1 MNKKKILSLCLVVC
15 LAATAIIGGT
25 LAYFTDTDN
34 ATNVMTM
41 GNVEIDLEETY
52 EQNSTLVPGLD
63 INKDVWV
70 ENDGTEEAYV
80 RVHMAFPADMDDG
93 DPSFNASKNF
103 LHWNFVGDNYA
114 DGKWS
119 FLPEYSTGAG
129 YKGNGSGNWNFYTD
143 TINGVDYNIY
153 VATYRTALAVGGKT
167 ETALDKVYLDATVDG
182 VTNDDGSVT
191 YKDTKGNEI
200 TLTADQLK
208 NIQILV
214 YAEGTQVDTFENAYD
229 ALNTAFGTPG
239 SVGYVSPW
247 NKTE

>member
-1 MNKKKILSLCLVVC
+1 MKKKILSLCLVVA
-15 LAATAIIGGT
+15 LAATAVIGGT

-70 ENDGTEEAYV
+70 ENEGTEEAYV
-80 RVHMAFPADMDDG
+80 RVHMAFPANMDDG
-93 DPSFNASKNF
+93 DPNFNASKNF
-103 LHWNFVGDNYA
+103 LHWNFEAASYA

-119 FLPEYSTGAG
+119 FLPEYSTGNG
-129 YKGNGSGNWNFYTD
+129 YKGNGAGNWNFYTD
-143 TINGVDYNIY
+143 TIGGVDYNIY

-167 ETALDKVYLDATVDG
+167 ENALDKIYLDATVDG
-182 VTNDDGSVT
+182 VTNADDSVT
-191 YKDTKGNEI
+191 YKDTKGNKI
-200 TLTADQLK
+200 TLTSEQLK

-214 YAEGTQVDTFENAYD
+214 YAEGTQIDTFENAYD

>member
-1 MNKKKILSLCLVVC
+1 MKKKILSLCLVVA
-15 LAATAIIGGT
+15 LAATAVIGGT

-70 ENDGTEEAYV
+70 ENVGTEEAYV
-80 RVHMAFPADMDDG
+80 RVHMAFPANMDDG
-93 DPSFNASKNF
+93 DPAFNASKNF
-103 LHWNFVGDNYA
+103 LHWNFDAEAYA

-119 FLPEYSTGAG
+119 FLPEYSTGNG
-129 YKGNGSGNWNFYTD
+129 YKGNGAGNWNFYTD
-143 TINGVDYNIY
+143 NIGGVDYNIY
-153 VATYRTALAVGGKT
+153 VVTYRTALAADGET
-167 ETALDKVYLDATVDG
+167 ENALDKIYLDATVDG
-182 VTNDDGSVT
+182 VTNADGSVT
-191 YKDTKGNEI
+191 YKDTKGNDI
-200 TLTADQLK
+200 TLTAEQLK

-214 YAEGTQVDTFENAYD
+214 YAEGTQIDTFENAYD

-239 SVGYVSPW
+239 SEGYVSPW

>member
-1 MNKKKILSLCLVVC
+1 MKKKILSLCLVVC
-15 LAATAIIGGT
+15 LAATAMIGGT

-52 EQNSTLVPGLD
+52 EQDSTLVPGLD

-70 ENDGTEEAYV
+70 ENEGTEEAYV
-80 RVHMAFPADMDDG
+80 RVHMAFPANMDDG
-93 DPSFNASKNF
+93 DPNFNASKNF
-103 LHWNFVGDNYA
+103 LHWNFEAASYA

-119 FLPEYSTGAG
+119 FLPEYSTGNG
-129 YKGNGSGNWNFYTD
+129 YKGNGAGNWNFYTD
-143 TINGVDYNIY
+143 TIGGVDYNIY

-167 ETALDKVYLDATVDG
+167 ENALDKIYLDATVDG
-182 VTNDDGSVT
+182 VTNADDSVT
-191 YKDTKGNEI
+191 YKDTKGNKI
-200 TLTADQLK
+200 TLTSEQLK

-214 YAEGTQVDTFENAYD
+214 YAEGTQIDTFENAYD

-239 SVGYVSPW
+239 SEGYVSPW

>member
-1 MNKKKILSLCLVVC
+1 MKKKILSLCLVVA
-15 LAATAIIGGT
+15 LAATAVIGGT

-52 EQNSTLVPGLD
+52 EQDSTLVPGLD

-70 ENDGTEEAYV
+70 ENEGTEEAYV
-80 RVHMAFPADMDDG
+80 RVHMAFPANMDDG
-93 DPSFNASKNF
+93 DPNFNASKNF
-103 LHWNFVGDNYA
+103 LHWNFEAASYA

-119 FLPEYSTGAG
+119 FLPEYSTGNG
-129 YKGNGSGNWNFYTD
+129 YKGNGAGNWNFYTD
-143 TINGVDYNIY
+143 TIGGVDYNIY
-153 VATYRTALAVGGKT
+153 VATYRTALAVDGKT
-167 ETALDKVYLDATVDG
+167 ENALDKIYLDATVDG
-182 VTNDDGSVT
+182 VTNADDSVT
-191 YKDTKGNEI
+191 YKDTKGNKI
-200 TLTADQLK
+200 TLTSEQLK

-214 YAEGTQVDTFENAYD
+214 YAEGTQIDTFENAYD

-239 SVGYVSPW
+239 SEGYVSPW

>member
-1 MNKKKILSLCLVVC
+1 MKKKILSLCLVVA
-15 LAATAIIGGT
+15 LAATAVIGGT

-52 EQNSTLVPGLD
+52 EQDSTLVPGLD

-70 ENDGTEEAYV
+70 ENEGTEEAYV
-80 RVHMAFPADMDDG
+80 RVHMAFPANMDDG
-93 DPSFNASKNF
+93 DPNFNASKNF
-103 LHWNFVGDNYA
+103 LHWNFEAASYA

-119 FLPEYSTGAG
+119 FLPEYSTGNG
-129 YKGNGSGNWNFYTD
+129 YKGNGAGNWNFYTD
-143 TINGVDYNIY
+143 TIGGVDYNIY

-167 ETALDKVYLDATVDG
+167 ENALDKIYLDATVDG
-182 VTNDDGSVT
+182 VTNADDSVT

-200 TLTADQLK
+200 TLTSEQLK

-214 YAEGTQVDTFENAYD
+214 YAEGTQIDTFENAYD

-239 SVGYVSPW
+239 SEGYVSPW

>member
-1 MNKKKILSLCLVVC
+1 MKKKILSLCLVVC

-103 LHWNFVGDNYA
+103 LHWNFESEAYA
-114 DGKWS
+114 DGEWS

-191 YKDTKGNEI
+191 YKDTKGNKI